1 MAWYSSQEPCPWW
14 VRTGAGGQT
23 APGLRPVVLRKGRN
37 RGKRWCCYLPVVRNM
52 SNDGPYHASQ
62 NRGKHM
68 TMNHLDG
75 CVSQMS
81 GAFPT
86 AYDPVSRKAG
96 RLPSTCHIGCIQ
108 KPVNTGA
115 AHGRSP
121 FWRYRQA
128 FRIFVEKRTLSN
140 KVCNGHNCRQSWQLH
155 RTELF
160 SASQAA
166 TGMADYCDAARS
178 SEMVAPFL

>member
-1 MAWYSSQEPCPWW
+1 VPANPAPRWIGDFGKCTIAEKTTIGSDQVE
-14 VRTGAGGQT
+14 VGIKLLKIAEGVNGDGRTG
-23 APGLRPVVLRKGRN
+23 
-37 RGKRWCCYLPVVRNM
+37 
-52 SNDGPYHASQ
+52 DGFIERH
-62 NRGKHM
+62 R
-68 TMNHLDG
+68 LF
-75 CVSQMS
+75 S

-166 TGMADYCDAARS
+166 TEMADYCDAARS